1 VEKGIHMKSIEKL
14 EKEIEMWIQIR
25 ERSGEKLEKLWKEL
39 INRKL
44 GKKCQHYTKKKVTH

>member
-1 VEKGIHMKSIEKL
+1 MKSIERL

-25 ERSGEKLEKLWKEL
+25 EKSGEKLEKLWKEL